1 MASAICS
8 FRTDSNN
15 RVRKVNVNG
24 IINTVVG
31 NGSSSYSGD
40 GSAVVNAGLNAPR
53 GVVVDSSG
61 NLFIADSGNSRV
73 RMVSQFASYPTLA
86 LNNVTAR
93 DAGNYSVIVTGPYG
107 SFTSSLV
114 TLSVATAPLIS
125 KSVFNPDGSVTLNL
139 LTAPNIGSR
148 VFAATNLTPPVIWQP
163 ICTNVAGPAGAWQ
176 FTDTNAGSH
185 PVQFYRSATP

>member
-1 MASAICS
+1 M
-8 FRTDSNN
+8 RL
-15 RVRKVNVNG
+15 
-24 IINTVVG
+24 
-31 NGSSSYSGD
+31 
-40 GSAVVNAGLNAPR
+40 AVWWLTP
-53 GVVVDSSG
+53 G
-61 NLFIADSGNSRV
+61 NLFIADSGKSRV

-93 DAGNYSVIVTGPYG
+93 DAGNYSVILTGPYG

-114 TLSVATAPLIS
+114 TLSAATAPPIS

-176 FTDTNAGSH
+176 FTDTNAAATG
-185 PVQFYRSATP
+185 PVLPFRHTVNEMGANGCRTL